1 MSGEYVLFSCNE
13 IYYVIHI
20 ITSHI
25 FKLLFPHS
33 GIRIASRNTPV
44 AHSANLI
51 DAAIHRCV
59 AKVI

>member
-1 MSGEYVLFSCNE
+1 MFCFHTMKY
-13 IYYVIHI
+13 IYVIHI
-20 ITSHI
+20 ITSHV

-44 AHSANLI
+44 AHSDNLI
-51 DAAIHRCV
+51 DATIHRCV

>member
-1 MSGEYVLFSCNE
+1 MFCFHVMKY
-13 IYYVIHI
+13 IYVIHI

-51 DAAIHRCV
+51 DATIHRCV
-59 AKVI
+59 AKVK